1 MGTFLAHLRSTPQ
14 AIGLHLAIRGS
25 LLFRNLISPLDLR
38 LEQGSNLWESGDH
51 DQKNFEEVLPMIQEA
66 VTTGAKYGK

>member
-1 MGTFLAHLRSTPQ
+1 LLISVPQ
-14 AIGLHLAIRGS
+14 AIGLHHAIRGS

-38 LEQGSNLWESGDH
+38 LEQGSAIWVSGDH
-51 DQKNFEEVLPMIQEA
+51 DQKNFDEVLPMIQEA